1 MPIIRSSRS
10 GIQRKAETGSRRMS
24 TESNFLSWHF
34 EKLDGSEEYAKK
46 QFFLFGGETVSA
58 HLKLESV
65 RDFLMEC
72 GYGKNPLTKARKRE
86 EFNAGRIRCNDC
98 ASSAVET
105 VDEFQEIFL
114 RSLCIME
121 ILFGMKLHA
130 PVQVR
135 VADAE
140 EIAKRSSAVFK
151 PGTKQT
157 SRITGFAQK
166 KNGMYQIVI
175 ENGSPRLAA
184 IETMVSE
191 LRNR

>member
-1 MPIIRSSRS
+1 MFPV
-10 GIQRKAETGSRRMS
+10 GWQYLAV
-24 TESNFLSWHF
+24 L
-34 EKLDGSEEYAKK
+34 AKK
-46 QFFLFGGETVSA
+46 PEGLEKELSA
-58 HLKLESV
+58 LSYDFDGDAEKDALYIIEDSELDLGLLDSV
-65 RDFLMEC
+65 
-72 GYGKNPLTKARKRE
+72 
-86 EFNAGRIRCNDC
+86 IRN
-98 ASSAVET
+98 
-105 VDEFQEIFL
+105 L
-114 RSLCIME
+114 PRMLE

-157 SRITGFAQK
+157 SRVTGFAQK